1 MRAQSD
7 QTLVQAANRGDP
19 GAFEELYHRH
29 KDWVVRLAFRFTQNE
44 DDALDVLQDAF
55 AYFLSKFPGF
65 ELTAKMTTFLY
76 PVVKNLS
83 LENLRRKRREIAD
96 NDLLVAQSTSPD
108 QQRTATQTD
117 LAIVISSLP
126 PLQREVVIMRFL
138 DDMKLDEIAE
148 ALSIPVGTVKSRLHN
163 AVEMLRSDER
173 TCHYFKE
180 NRS

>member
-1 MRAQSD
+1 MTD
-7 QTLVQAANRGDP
+7 LELIQAANKGNAE
-19 GAFEELYHRH
+19 AFDELYHRY

-65 ELTAKMTTFLY
+65 QLTARMTTFLY

-83 LENLRRKRREIAD
+83 LESLRKKRREVAD
-96 NDLLVAQSTSPD
+96 NDLLLAQSTSPD
-108 QQRTATQTD
+108 QQRKATQTD
-117 LAIVISSLP
+117 LAMVMSSLP

-148 ALSIPVGTVKSRLHN
+148 ALNIPVGTVKSRLHN
-163 AVEMLRSDER
+163 AVQMLRSDER
-173 TCHYFKE
+173 TCRYFKG
-180 NRS
+180 NCS